1 MQRDLR
7 DYENVNEFLDE
18 VRVNRDALKAL
29 DEAALSGDHRALEMV
44 RAAMFALRFHQLP
57 TA

>member
-1 MQRDLR
+1 MRDLR
-7 DYENVNEFLDE
+7 DYETVSDFLNA

-29 DEAALSGDHRALEMV
+29 DEAALSGDRKQMEMV
-44 RAAMFALRFHQLP
+44 QAAMNALRTHQLP